1 MSDDKRDTQRML
13 FGDPGPPGA
22 GLSVA
27 VVVLMVL
34 ATMAAA
40 IGFMRLPDQML
51 GLGLIVR
58 QVRRR
63 SAKARTAP
71 IAEHVLDQLLQ
82 LDVDRQHHGI
92 ARRGGRVPAGRRAAH
107 GVCVAMKSNC
117 LRSAPPPCNY
127 RFPPPTG
134 C

>member
-1 MSDDKRDTQRML
+1 MAMSDDKRDTQRML

-51 GLGLIVR
+51 GLGLIGISVFLAVGARICQARNQHQALYRLMSR
-58 QVRRR
+58 Q
-63 SAKARTAP
+63 P
-71 IAEHVLDQLLQ
+71 Q
-82 LDVDRQHHGI
+82 
-92 ARRGGRVPAGRRAAH
+92 P
-107 GVCVAMKSNC
+107 
-117 LRSAPPPCNY
+117 
-127 RFPPPTG
+127 
-134 C
+134 

>member
-1 MSDDKRDTQRML
+1 MAMSDDKRDTQRML

-51 GLGLIVR
+51 GLGLIGISVFLAVGARICQARNQHQALYRLMSR
-58 QVRRR
+58 Q
-63 SAKARTAP
+63 
-71 IAEHVLDQLLQ
+71 
-82 LDVDRQHHGI
+82 
-92 ARRGGRVPAGRRAAH
+92 
-107 GVCVAMKSNC
+107 
-117 LRSAPPPCNY
+117 PPP
-127 RFPPPTG
+127 
-134 C
+134 

>member
-40 IGFMRLPDQML
+40 IGFLRLPDPML
-51 GLGLIVR
+51 GFGLIGVAVFLAVGARICQARNQHQALYRLLSR
-58 QVRRR
+58 Q
-63 SAKARTAP
+63 
-71 IAEHVLDQLLQ
+71 
-82 LDVDRQHHGI
+82 
-92 ARRGGRVPAGRRAAH
+92 
-107 GVCVAMKSNC
+107 
-117 LRSAPPPCNY
+117 PPP
-127 RFPPPTG
+127 
-134 C
+134 